1 MNGTRYGKS
10 HTLEFILIGNTVRR
24 KVIPPENSKPFIV
37 SLTSNL
43 DFFGMHDYS
52 ADVIH
57 ELKPGY
63 LTNIEVQ
70 AMEIR
75 PSLNL
80 RDIPFD
86 RRGCRFED
94 EVDGLEIFQKYSQ
107 SACEFEFRIKSGE
120 QFCRCVPWYIP
131 SKNLKVILK
140 STN

>member
-1 MNGTRYGKS
+1 MNGTGYGKS
-10 HTLEFILIGNTVRR
+10 HALDFILMGNTVRR
-24 KVIPPENSKPFIV
+24 KVTSENSKPFIV

-43 DFFGMHDYS
+43 DYFGMHEFS

-63 LTNIEVQ
+63 LTTIEVQ
-70 AMEIR
+70 AMEIK
-75 PSLNL
+75 PSL
-80 RDIPFD
+80 DMKSIPYG

-94 EVDGLEIFQKYSQ
+94 EVEGMEIFQKYSQ

-131 SKNLKVILK
+131 SKNLKVIL
-140 STN
+140 NI